1 MRRCPFR
8 VNKTIN
14 SRNRFKDG
22 YDTKEVVIQ
31 EEYPYCTT
39 DCPFHNDKNGKCMR
53 VSIELNKALTTLV
66 LDDDRE

>member
-8 VNKTIN
+8 VNKTIH
-14 SRNRFKDG
+14 
-22 YDTKEVVIQ
+22 TKSDFQYGCDIKETTVK

-53 VSIELNKALTTLV
+53 VSIELSKALTTLV
-66 LDDDRE
+66 LEDE